1 MDGRLRARNAVDQ
14 QELVSAIAIIVVLA
28 AFPLAAVR
36 RKAKPALCRGN
47 FRRTGPARDICANKT
62 QPV

>member
-1 MDGRLRARNAVDQ
+1 MLWINK
-14 QELVSAIAIIVVLA
+14 ELVSAIAIIVVLA

-47 FRRTGPARDICANKT
+47 FRRTALARDICANKT